1 MIDEQN
7 RETKTIVEAH
17 LYEQQDKLKEAI
29 VASQKI
35 LSEYLTPDSG
45 VNEQKTISLLLD
57 ILDDS
62 NLVKLI
68 KELQ

>member
-1 MIDEQN
+1 MINKQD

-35 LSEYLTPDSG
+35 LSEYLIPDSG
-45 VNEQKTISLLLD
+45 VSKQETISLLLGV
-57 ILDDS
+57 LDDS
-62 NLVKLI
+62 SLVKLV
-68 KELQ
+68 KEL